1 MKIRFSST
9 LPKNILSDIV
19 QAVIKWLKTL
29 WFESKTKARLKRI
42 ELEHTR
48 DYYWDL
54 DKDFEPIYREYEP
67 VNPEGEA
74 AKLGGAIRLTAKHHK
89 SYETED
95 ELMDAYRQTDL

>member
-1 MKIRFSST
+1 MRIHFSST
-9 LPKNILSDIV
+9 LPKNILSDIA

-42 ELEHTR
+42 EWDNTR

-54 DKDFEPIYREYEP
+54 NEDFEPIYRE
-67 VNPEGEA
+67 EGKA
-74 AKLGGAIRLTAKHHK
+74 MRLTAKHHK

-95 ELMDAYRQTDL
+95 ELMEAYRQSD